1 MTARTITY
9 KAQIDTA
16 LNVFQ
21 YFCMA
26 APDSNVYAVVNSNYH
41 TQLGTLD
48 YSGPTLNFTAYTPA
62 WQGFDPLAHG
72 YTYNGGVI
80 DEQSGTIAIAW
91 SPASGET
98 LITFTDVKTG
108 QQVADAVQVP
118 VDVTS
123 MAWHQLQN
131 E

>member
-1 MTARTITY
+1 M
-9 KAQIDTA
+9 DTE
-16 LNVFQ
+16 LIVFQ

-26 APDSNVYAVVNSNYH
+26 APDSNVYAVVNNKFR

-48 YSGPTLNFTAYTPA
+48 YSGPTLKFKVYTPA
-62 WQGFDPLAHG
+62 WQGYDPLAHG
-72 YTYNGGVI
+72 YTYNVGAI

-91 SPASGET
+91 SDDSEGS

-108 QQVADAVQVP
+108 QEVADVVHVP

-123 MAWHQLQN
+123 MAWNMLHN
-131 E
+131 ETHSKS